1 MDLLMALQQIE
12 REKGIPREFL
22 VSALEQAM
30 GSAYRRKVGQDL
42 PNLVIKFDLKKATI
56 RAYLQ
61 KVVVESPEN
70 PELEISAE
78 EAKRQGFKNTEIGD
92 TVEEPYPIDDLGRLA
107 AQAAKQVMLQKLRE
121 AEDDMLYEEFKSREG
136 QIVSG
141 VIQRRE
147 GRNVYVDL
155 AKIEGFL
162 PRSEQVQFEAY
173 RFHERY
179 QFLALEIRKGPRGP
193 TVVLSRQHPEL
204 VSRLFEREVPEIQ
217 SGAVQIRS
225 IAREPGYR
233 TKIAVHSTMARVDP
247 VGACV
252 GTRGTRVQPIVD
264 ELRGEKIDIIR
275 FNPNLAEFLTAA
287 LSPATVQ
294 RVMVSQD
301 KQVATV
307 IVPDDQLSL
316 AIGRGGQ
323 NVRLASKLC
332 NVKVDIYSI
341 SQYEQKQRKAA
352 PTSCGTPDPVVEAGE
367 PIAAKEK
374 AASKE

>member
-1 MDLLMALQQIE
+1 MALQQIE

-30 GSAYRRKVGQDL
+30 GSAYRRKIGEEL

-56 RAYLQ
+56 QAYLQ
-61 KVVVESPEN
+61 KVVVESPSN
-70 PELEISAE
+70 PELEISP
-78 EAKRQGFKNTEIGD
+78 EAAKQQGFKNTEIGD
-92 TVEEPYPIDDLGRLA
+92 TVEEPYPIPDLGRLA

-141 VIQRRE
+141 LIHRRE
-147 GRNVYVDL
+147 GRNIYVDL

-162 PRSEQVQFEAY
+162 PRSEQVPFEAY

-204 VSRLFEREVPEIQ
+204 VLRLFEREVPEIQ

-275 FNPNLAEFLTAA
+275 FNPNLVEFLTAA
-287 LSPATVQ
+287 LSPAAVHRVTV
-294 RVMVSQD
+294 SD
-301 KQVATV
+301 NKQVATV

-316 AIGRGGQ
+316 AIGKGGQ

-332 NVKVDIYSI
+332 NVKIDIYSV
-341 SQYEQKQRKAA
+341 SQYEEKHRKEAAEAPASGGAPEPVAVAEEPRDAEETAA
-352 PTSCGTPDPVVEAGE
+352 P
-367 PIAAKEK
+367 KE
-374 AASKE
+374 